1 MSCSDEGSGEEGN
14 NAVQAVFGICLGIAG
29 SFGINI
35 GNNMQAVGL
44 RLKGVGDEEETVRR
58 TAAQTRKQGE
68 FVFLIGTVIFV
79 SASVINFVAFAFA
92 PASILAPLESLQFV
106 SNLLFG
112 KFVNKV
118 EVTRRMLIGC
128 GSVIFGTSLAVALG
142 PSAVFKFSIPILVDF
157 WTAAPWNI
165 YLTVVICTAVA
176 AQGTNMLYTRWI
188 AEGKHPPYA
197 HKVLPV
203 TFAITSALIGTQS
216 VVQAKSLSE
225 VVEQLGCGV
234 PIFSFYYTYI
244 AVTLFLTQVAV
255 WLYRLTAALA
265 LYDPLFIIPLL
276 QSNYILFATISGGI
290 YFQEFNTMKGYQ
302 WAGFATGCCIMFVGL
317 YFLAP
322 VTEENVIVEGT
333 SPGRLRGSPRR
344 RAQCRLEMR
353 RWGKPIFPR
362 APRAS
367 LRTLRQV
374 TMPSPPIPRDEG
386 KESEANDDGRAR
398 QISFPVVEI
407 HRRISRKDLLEAAEE
422 QHGTL
427 TRRPSLSAVDGLAV
441 VTGMPFRERARTYS
455 DGKPNVRYAS
465 GTWGVNGG
473 IAVRQSSQQEPKK
486 VSRLEG
492 NETKPERASSRKSR
506 LSRMDRGQTA
516 RHSPSVSASSLTS
529 THL

>member
-1 MSCSDEGSGEEGN
+1 
-14 NAVQAVFGICLGIAG
+14 
-29 SFGINI
+29 
-35 GNNMQAVGL
+35 
-44 RLKGVGDEEETVRR
+44 
-58 TAAQTRKQGE
+58 
-68 FVFLIGTVIFV
+68 
-79 SASVINFVAFAFA
+79 
-92 PASILAPLESLQFV
+92 
-106 SNLLFG
+106 
-112 KFVNKV
+112 
-118 EVTRRMLIGC
+118 
-128 GSVIFGTSLAVALG
+128 
-142 PSAVFKFSIPILVDF
+142 
-157 WTAAPWNI
+157 
-165 YLTVVICTAVA
+165 
-176 AQGTNMLYTRWI
+176 
-188 AEGKHPPYA
+188 
-197 HKVLPV
+197 
-203 TFAITSALIGTQS
+203 
-216 VVQAKSLSE
+216 
-225 VVEQLGCGV
+225 
-234 PIFSFYYTYI
+234 
-244 AVTLFLTQVAV
+244 
-255 WLYRLTAALA
+255 
-265 LYDPLFIIPLL
+265 
-276 QSNYILFATISGGI
+276 
-290 YFQEFNTMKGYQ
+290 MKGYQ

-322 VTEENVIVEGT
+322 VTEENVIVE
-333 SPGRLRGSPRR
+333 
-344 RAQCRLEMR
+344 
-353 RWGKPIFPR
+353 
-362 APRAS
+362 
-367 LRTLRQV
+367 V